1 MTFTGRPGE
10 KTSDEYAT
18 PPSIWRPLARAVGG
32 FDLDPASGAES
43 TPIANTRYT
52 KDDDGLAQPWFGTVW
67 LNPPFGDRSGPGESS
82 REEWL
87 RKARSEIQCDDVG
100 LITILLPVDTST
112 DWFHRYVVDAD
123 TICFLS
129 SRPQFQGES
138 VHTGFACMVVV
149 YGEAPPDLADALEN
163 MGAVFRGREFYS
175 STTQETLLTA
185 TEGGA
190 TPDSQTTDS
199 DRSGGGR

>member
-18 PPSIWRPLARAVGG
+18 PPSIWRPLARALDG

-43 TPIANTRYT
+43 TPIASTRFT
-52 KDDDGLAQPWFGTVW
+52 KDDDGLTKSWFGTVW
-67 LNPPFGDRSGPGESS
+67 LNPPFGDRSGTGKSG

-87 RKARSEIQCDDVG
+87 RKARNEIQRDDVD

-138 VHTGFACMVVV
+138 VHTGFACMLLV
-149 YGEAPPDLADALEN
+149 YGDPPDDLVDALEN
-163 MGAVFRGREFYS
+163 MGAVFRGREYHR
-175 STTQETLLTA
+175 STVQETLVA
-185 TEGGA
+185 DGEGCN
-190 TPDSQTTDS
+190 
-199 DRSGGGR
+199 DRYREADTNQGGR